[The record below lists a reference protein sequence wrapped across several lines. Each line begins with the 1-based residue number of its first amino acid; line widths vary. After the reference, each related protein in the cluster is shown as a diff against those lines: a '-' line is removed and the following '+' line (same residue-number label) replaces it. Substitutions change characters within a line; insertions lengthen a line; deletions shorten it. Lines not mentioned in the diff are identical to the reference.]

1 MRQKILE
8 MEAAIEQHQAKI
20 LEAAIEQ
27 TCFEIAKCESLGMLS
42 WHFKH
47 ERQHWILERIIFF
60 MDNEDWWS
68 FRGF

>member
-8 MEAAIEQHQAKI
+8 AEIEQHQAKI

-27 TCFEIAKCESLGMLS
+27 TCFEIAKCESVE
-42 WHFKH
+42 WFFEH
-47 ERQHWILERIIFF
+47 ERQHWIFERIMFF
-60 MDNEDWWS
+60 MDNEDWLS